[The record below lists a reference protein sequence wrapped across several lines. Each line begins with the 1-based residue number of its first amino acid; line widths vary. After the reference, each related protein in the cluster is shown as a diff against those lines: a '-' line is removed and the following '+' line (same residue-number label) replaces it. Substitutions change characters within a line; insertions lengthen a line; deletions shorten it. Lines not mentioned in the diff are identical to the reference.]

1 MLLAQTHDGL
11 LADAGVDLLA
21 QSHDG
26 YLSAVAVPVEPVR
39 WFDGGES
46 PLLRRRAKQRREDE
60 EILSILT
67 AVMEVI
73 Q

>member
-1 MLLAQTHDGL
+1 MLTAQVHQGL
-11 LADAGVDLLA
+11 LTDSGIDLLA

-26 YLSAVAVPVEPVR
+26 LLAAAVIPVEPVR

-60 EILSILT
+60 EILSILMT
-67 AVMEVI
+67 AMESI